1 MRRRGVG
8 YVGIFEGIW
17 PNIVLFLL
25 PHSVAVSLP
34 CLLYSMHGVSASKE
48 PNSTEQRPQE

>member
-1 MRRRGVG
+1 MQRGRGRRGGEENKKGGGGGGGVG

-17 PNIVLFLL
+17 PNTVLFLL

-34 CLLYSMHGVSASKE
+34 CLL
-48 PNSTEQRPQE
+48 